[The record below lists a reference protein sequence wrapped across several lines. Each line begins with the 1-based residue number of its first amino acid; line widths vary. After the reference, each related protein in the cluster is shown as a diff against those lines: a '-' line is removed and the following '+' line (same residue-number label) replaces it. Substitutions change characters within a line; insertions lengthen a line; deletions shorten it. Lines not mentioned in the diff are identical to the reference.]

1 MNFNNAYEILTK
13 VPYELISNVNEQ
25 ITKCANYNDFN
36 YKDKDTTTKEDS
48 WFRMDFMKPPT
59 KEHLV
64 PIYQSI
70 MNAVNYISNSTN
82 IDPVNSVSLS
92 LLRPN
97 QVLAEHT
104 DGRFIHRITNRY
116 LVPLTDSKINYN
128 YGYING
134 EKIVYQLEQ
143 GNVYRINNAII
154 HSALNLENED
164 RYNLLIDCYEQ
175 RLKDK
180 FKDHPDLFHSLTM
193 IGVNKEFEKRLKVK

>member
-1 MNFNNAYEILTK
+1 MNFNAAYEILTT
-13 VPYELISNVNEQ
+13 VPRNLVSEVNTQ
-25 ITKCANYNDFN
+25 IANYASYNDFN

-48 WFRMDFMKPPT
+48 WYRMDFMTPPT
-59 KEHLV
+59 KQHLV

-70 MNAVNYISNSTN
+70 MNLVNFISSSTN

-92 LLRPN
+92 LLRPK

-116 LVPLTDSKINYN
+116 LVPLTDSNVNYN
-128 YGYING
+128 YGYFNE
-134 EKIVYQLEQ
+134 EKIVYPLKC

-164 RYNLLIDCYEQ
+164 RYNLLIDCYET
-175 RLKDK
+175 RLKNK

>member
-1 MNFNNAYEILTK
+1 MNFNNAYEILTT
-13 VPYELISNVNEQ
+13 VPIELISAVNEQ
-25 ITKCANYNDFN
+25 VASCASYKDFN

-48 WFRMDFMKPPT
+48 WYRMDFMKPPS
-59 KEHLV
+59 KEHLI
-64 PIYQSI
+64 PLYKSI
-70 MNAVNYISNSTN
+70 MDLVNFISSSTN

-92 LLRPN
+92 MLRPK

-116 LVPLTDSKINYN
+116 LVPLTDSKVNYN

-134 EKIVYQLEQ
+134 EKIIYPLVC

-154 HSALNLENED
+154 HSAINLENED

>member
-1 MNFNNAYEILTK
+1 MNFNNAYEILTT
-13 VPYELISNVNEQ
+13 VPRELISAVNDH
-25 ITKCANYNDFN
+25 ITTHTSYSDFN

-64 PIYQSI
+64 PLYKSI
-70 MNAVNYISNSTN
+70 MDLVNFISNSTN

-92 LLRPN
+92 MLRPK

-116 LVPLTDSKINYN
+116 LVPLTDSAVNYN
-128 YGYING
+128 YGYYKE
-134 EKIVYQLEQ
+134 EKIIYPLKC
-143 GNVYRINNAII
+143 GNVYRINNAIV
-154 HSALNLENED
+154 HSAINLENED
-164 RYNLLIDCYEQ
+164 RYNLLIDCFDH
-175 RLKDK
+175 RLRDK

-193 IGVNKEFEKRLKVK
+193 IGINKEFEKRLKVK